1 MVTKELIL
9 YLIGIFLIL
18 LGTLIVFQKKRHIN
32 IPEGFENASPET
44 VLDDLSNPLIK
55 TMKKIGKL
63 TKYFANPS
71 VWIDV
76 YKHSQMSLTDLA
88 RSQIEKDKK

>member
-1 MVTKELIL
+1 MINIEITL
-9 YLIGIFLIL
+9 YLVGVFLIL
-18 LGTLIVFQKKRHIN
+18 LGILIIIKKKQID
-32 IPEGFENASPET
+32 IPEGFENATPEIG
-44 VLDDLSNPLIK
+44 LDDLSNPLIK

-63 TKYFANPS
+63 TKYFANPN

-88 RSQIEKDKK
+88 RSQIEKDKI